1 MRANTQASHSQ
12 TSLDLQLKLD
22 NMTAAFQLLAEQ
34 YNEAVRLL
42 DISTTALEG
51 LTIAIVEGTQ

>member
-1 MRANTQASHSQ
+1 MRADAQ
-12 TSLDLQLKLD
+12 TSYNQTNLDLQLKLD

-42 DISTTALEG
+42 DFSTATLGG
-51 LTIAIVEGTQ
+51 LTAAIVEGTQ